1 MNPMNSMNEKFPG
14 LYIHI
19 PFCLSK
25 CPYCD
30 FYSLTSI
37 SAVPDFLDAL
47 FKEMEMYRNR
57 FNPFDPSAASR
68 LRRELSRTP
77 ALQSRD
83 KGALRVN
90 PEPLGLSSGRRQ
102 GPAFMLGSRRVD
114 ISIWNEDTLRQ
125 WHSSILTK

>member
-1 MNPMNSMNEKFPG
+1 MNEKFPG

-25 CPYCD
+25 CLYCD

-57 FNPFDPSAASR
+57 FNPFDPSAAPR

-83 KGALRVN
+83 NGALRVN
-90 PEPLGLSSGRRQ
+90 PEQASASGRGVEGLTR
-102 GPAFMLGSRRVD
+102 S
-114 ISIWNEDTLRQ
+114 TLEAEPLLFSALNS
-125 WHSSILTK
+125 WKAS